1 MEKQDKVHPGGMING
16 LARKDGLDQ
25 KKYPLVVTGAF
36 IFNDK
41 EELFLMKSPQWND
54 KYICP
59 GGKIE
64 IGESIEKATKR
75 EIKEETN
82 IDIEK
87 VELMGVL
94 EGLDVDKYLNKG
106 YKHLIFLNNKAKVK
120 KAKKIVLNDEGTE
133 YRWKSISEW
142 LSRKDLGKY
151 TKEAIE
157 TFLGEKDEY
166 EDMYKRALADYQNL
180 LKQGAQEKQ
189 EFLKYAN
196 EQMIYELIPI
206 FDNLKLAVKHADED
220 AQKNPWFAGVVHV
233 TKQFEDVLSGIGLV
247 ELKAEG
253 LKFDH
258 NTMEAME
265 KEGTD
270 DKKKDDFV
278 SRVMKPGYKL
288 KDKIVNHAK
297 VVVYEYKNKNKA

>member
-1 MEKQDKVHPGGMING
+1 MEKQEKVKKVNHEVREAALG
-16 LARKDGLDQ
+16 Q
-25 KKYPLVVTGAF
+25 KKYPLVVSGAF

-41 EELFLMKSPQWND
+41 DELFLMKSPQWND
-54 KYICP
+54 KYVCP

-64 IGESIEKATKR
+64 IGESIEAATKR
-75 EIKEETN
+75 ETKEETN
-82 IDIEK
+82 IDIKEI
-87 VELMGVL
+87 ELMGVL
-94 EGLDVDKYLNKG
+94 EGLDVDKHINKG
-106 YKHLIFLNNKAKVK
+106 YKHLIFLNNRARVK

-133 YRWKSISEW
+133 YKWLSVSEW
-142 LSRKDLGKY
+142 LGRDDLGKY

-157 TFLGEKDEY
+157 TFLIEKDEY

-196 EQMIYELIPI
+196 EQMIYELIPV

-233 TKQFEDVLSGIGLV
+233 TKQFEDVLSGVGLE
-247 ELKAEG
+247 ELKADA

-258 NTMEAME
+258 DTMEAME
-265 KEGTD
+265 KEETN
-270 DKKKDDFV
+270 DKKKDNFV
-278 SRVMKPGYKL
+278 SKVMKPGYKL
-288 KDKIVNHAK
+288 KDKIINHTK
-297 VVVYEYKNKNKA
+297 VVVYEYKM